1 MEVYLATTVFQ
12 DQLRQSCLH
21 QTHHPLPGHF
31 LIRNRPPPS
40 SFVSNT
46 DVGPFT
52 AHAPLDHVGETV
64 ALNLSSSSPTSQKT
78 TNPQHSSPSLHAGIP
93 LATVV
98 WWCLPSNQ
106 TLSFLYGHIA
116 LALQT
121 RQVKIPCSLQVPC
134 MSHLPIPDSCS
145 SLSFT
150 RSFICSDVIFDQM
163 GSKFRA
169 VHKIPEES
177 AD

>member
-1 MEVYLATTVFQ
+1 MEVYLAAAVFQ

-31 LIRNRPPPS
+31 LIRNHPLPLPPP

-46 DVGPFT
+46 DVRPFT

-106 TLSFLYGHIA
+106 TLSFLCGHI
-116 LALQT
+116 ALQT
-121 RQVKIPCSLQVPC
+121 RQVKIPRSLQVPC
-134 MSHLPIPDSCS
+134 MSHLPVADSCS
-145 SLSFT
+145 SLSRT
-150 RSFICSDVIFDQM
+150 RSFICSDVFFDQM
-163 GSKFRA
+163 GSNF
-169 VHKIPEES
+169 
-177 AD
+177 